1 MRKAPS
7 SLKQTVKN
15 DLQISKKGG
24 VGKYLDL
31 PEHFERRK
39 KDLFASIVDRIK
51 QKAMGWTT
59 RFMSTSGKEV
69 MLKSVLYAIPGYS
82 MICFK
87 LPMSLCK
94 RIQSAVTRFW
104 WDDRSGKK
112 KMAWISWPKLIRPKK
127 RGGLG
132 FRDFQ
137 QFNDAKLSWKIINKP
152 NSLLERT
159 LLGKYC
165 ASGNL
170 LECKT
175 RSKISHGWRSV
186 LIGRDL
192 LIDNVGWLVGDGK
205 TIKLWED
212 PWLNLSTQQRPIGP
226 ATTI

>member
-87 LPMSLCK
+87 LPMSLFK

-112 KMAWISWPKLIRPKK
+112 KMVWISWPKLTRPK
-127 RGGLG
+127 GEEV
-132 FRDFQ
+132 
-137 QFNDAKLSWKIINKP
+137 WV
-152 NSLLERT
+152 LEISNNLMMHT
-159 LLGKYC
+159 LQ
-165 ASGNL
+165 N
-170 LECKT
+170 
-175 RSKISHGWRSV
+175 
-186 LIGRDL
+186 
-192 LIDNVGWLVGDGK
+192 
-205 TIKLWED
+205 
-212 PWLNLSTQQRPIGP
+212 
-226 ATTI
+226 